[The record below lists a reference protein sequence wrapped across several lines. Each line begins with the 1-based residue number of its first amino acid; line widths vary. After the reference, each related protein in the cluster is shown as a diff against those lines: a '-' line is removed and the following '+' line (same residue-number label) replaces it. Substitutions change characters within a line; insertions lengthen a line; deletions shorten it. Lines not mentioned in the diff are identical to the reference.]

1 MEQLDDPTFKPLR
14 GAAARATGYACVRY
28 ALSGIPGFGTAT
40 VKEITDLKLHYQYQ
54 EIVNLSDIP

>member
-14 GAAARATGYACVRY
+14 GAAARAAGYACVRY

-40 VKEITDLKLHYQYQ
+40 VKEITDLKLHYH
-54 EIVNLSDIP
+54 SG